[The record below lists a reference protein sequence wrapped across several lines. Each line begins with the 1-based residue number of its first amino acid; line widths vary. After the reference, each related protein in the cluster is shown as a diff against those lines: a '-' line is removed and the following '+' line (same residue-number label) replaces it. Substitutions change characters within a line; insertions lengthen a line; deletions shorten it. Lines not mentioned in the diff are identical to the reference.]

1 MLESRLGVPPSG
13 GGAHGN
19 IMSLEILNAQ
29 LKTDVSP
36 AKAGTPNLG
45 IAPHA
50 LPHGV
55 QHGVPALAGGAG
67 IQWRLKE
74 LERMLW

>member
-45 IAPHA
+45 IAP
-50 LPHGV
+50 LGV

-74 LERMLW
+74 LEGMLW

>member
-13 GGAHGN
+13 GGAHVN
-19 IMSLEILNAQ
+19 ILSLAILNA
-29 LKTDVSP
+29 LLRADVSP

-45 IAPHA
+45 IA
-50 LPHGV
+50 PHGV

-67 IQWRLKE
+67 IQQGMKD
-74 LERMLW
+74 LEGMRR